1 VVAQIEVTEES
12 IRQMVDTETF
22 ERGELIASQV
32 HGLSVSGTMV
42 QATADGLRV
51 TVWVMPNRLDGEC
64 ECHDSVPCGHMVA
77 TLLTW
82 VWSTTPADD
91 AGSLLAEFEDALADE
106 ELDLEL
112 LDELV
117 DDIEELLDS
126 EPEAVRDLASR
137 VMALLEARDDVD
149 LVDLLERVEGL
160 YLEARADE

>member
-12 IRQMVDTETF
+12 IRQMVDAETF

-32 HGLSVSGTMV
+32 HGVSVSGTLV
-42 QATADGLRV
+42 SATADGLRV
-51 TVWVMPNRLDGEC
+51 TVCVTPTRLDGEC
-64 ECHDSVPCGHMVA
+64 ECQTSVPCGHMVA

-82 VWSTTPADD
+82 VWATTPADD
-91 AGSLLAEFEDALADE
+91 AGLLLAEFEDALADE
-106 ELDLEL
+106 QLDLEL

-126 EPEAVRDLASR
+126 EPEAVRDLASS